1 MTGEAPRAGRF
12 AFGRARRLTGRG
24 VFKAVLDARAR
35 VDGGAFA
42 LHAKPS
48 DAPHARFGIS
58 IGRRCGTAA
67 RRNRIKRLLR
77 EAFRLSQH
85 DFPGGSPAPYD
96 LVVVVRP
103 HEPLTLDEYR
113 GRLLEAIGRLHATWT
128 KRHQRSERTGAAMRA
143 AGDATN
149 TAYATN
155 TAIDPPGAPTTGAP
169 PSPRG
174 D

>member
-1 MTGEAPRAGRF
+1 MNGEAPRPRRF

-24 VFKAVLDARAR
+24 AFKSVLDARAR
-35 VDGGAFA
+35 VDCGAFA
-42 LHAKPS
+42 VHAKPS
-48 DAPHARFGIS
+48 GAPLARLGIS

-67 RRNRIKRLLR
+67 RRNRMKRLLR

-85 DFPGGSPAPYD
+85 GLPTDAPAPYD

-103 HEPLTLDEYR
+103 HEPMPLDEYR

-128 KRHQRSERTGAAMRA
+128 KRHQRSERTGAATPPHGEATDA
-143 AGDATN
+143 AA
-149 TAYATN
+149 
-155 TAIDPPGAPTTGAP
+155 PPGPDAPR
-169 PSPRG
+169 SPRV